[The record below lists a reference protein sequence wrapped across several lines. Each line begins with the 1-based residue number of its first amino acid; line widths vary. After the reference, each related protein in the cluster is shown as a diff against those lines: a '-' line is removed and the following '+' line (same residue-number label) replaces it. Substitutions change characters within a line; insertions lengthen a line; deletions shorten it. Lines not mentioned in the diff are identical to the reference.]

1 MISLHSERSFLVP
14 VLTSSNVVILDN
26 AKVHYDE
33 DAIAM
38 IEAFVSGVLFLP
50 PYSPELNPIE
60 HIWSKVKS
68 FIKKTVI
75 STTEELYQAI
85 TSYRMQLLL
94 MMPKTAS
101 STVFKIVPY
110 AIGKRYSECH
120 GENIHIMGVLPIMPL
135 PIRAR

>member
-1 MISLHSERSFLVP
+1 MISLRSERSFLVP

-68 FIKKTVI
+68 NIRENRYFNLRNFIK
-75 STTEELYQAI
+75 L
-85 TSYRMQLLL
+85 
-94 MMPKTAS
+94 
-101 STVFKIVPY
+101 
-110 AIGKRYSECH
+110 
-120 GENIHIMGVLPIMPL
+120 
-135 PIRAR
+135 